1 MFFVFDMEVYI
12 CWLQIKSIYG
22 FKKKKK
28 SLYTMA
34 STDKFGVI
42 LDQIRKKKK
51 KVTRKEENFNFVFQ
65 LGVVV
70 DNEYQRR

>member
-1 MFFVFDMEVYI
+1 
-12 CWLQIKSIYG
+12 
-22 FKKKKK
+22 
-28 SLYTMA
+28 MA